1 MPLLAIASDG
11 ARLEAWMM
19 SSAEWEALKASYRTR
34 GLTAD
39 CCGSAV
45 VPVTS
50 QTGWQFF
57 RHKGAVCP
65 VRESPYHMI
74 AKTVVARAAAALGLD
89 VTTEARLNDGAAIAD
104 VLIRHPSW
112 AVAVEVQLSRIPLI
126 AIEDRQERYQTIGV
140 RCAWLV
146 GYDVPGHH
154 PRQDLPLFRLVRPKT
169 TDAVPHVIVTD
180 ANGHSGRTG
189 LAGFTTMLLTGRISF
204 QGPAM
209 PASAPA
215 VVSITSEC
223 WRCRRDIDLLTAL
236 INVPEHTIFAPRGV
250 LPARELTKIPQLMA
264 LYRSAIPKL
273 LKAVPSLTTV
283 RTPPPGKEA
292 GGARAHCPWCDAP
305 ISLVKLPDDVF
316 DSHRWGRCW
325 TLSGDPWIPGPT
337 AARWICR
344 GME

>member
-1 MPLLAIASDG
+1 MFSMPLLAIASDG

-57 RHKGAVCP
+57 CHKGADCP

-180 ANGHSGRTG
+180 ADGHSGRTG
-189 LAGFTTMLLTGRISF
+189 LAGFTTMLLTGRINF

-223 WRCRRDIDLLTAL
+223 WRCRRDIDLFTAL

-250 LPARELTKIPQLMA
+250 LSARDLTKIPQLMA

-337 AARWICR
+337 AAR
-344 GME
+344 